1 LVEHIDFWADFAGL
15 PMGMTVFEAVYGTSA
30 SAIVK
35 VNGIARQNL
44 EGHAGRMSFTLFG
57 HDQGG

>member
-1 LVEHIDFWADFAGL
+1 LVEYIDFWADLAGL
-15 PMGMTVFEAVYGTSA
+15 PMGMTVFKAVYGTSA

-44 EGHAGRMSFTLFG
+44 EGHAGRMSVRP
-57 HDQGG
+57 